1 MHPALYS
8 WREEL
13 PHAAV
18 RVFAY
23 LGAAAVLSIVAAHIV
38 QRGIDRPSQAPSA
51 RSQWVDVDKVFP
63 AFALT
68 IPEAA
73 GVPAHYT
80 IHRNLAG
87 SGRIDILTLGERDG
101 TDPYLEVRIYR
112 PGTEIRHFALPQVT
126 IAQAADDFGPMNI
139 RAPSERLDTKFGP
152 LDIVTFDV
160 GRGVPRRCLAFV
172 RHWSDPMLQVSGWFC
187 RGGEFIQRSTLACAL
202 DRLTLLSA
210 GSEPKVGAL
219 FAKAELNRT
228 FCGQRDPILAP
239 TPKYHLLWK
248 ALESRSG
255 PGRP

>member
-1 MHPALYS
+1 PRRPEISAPQGCRAFRAPHCRWPPPRRPCNPLLTLQTTSGPTGQRENRRKSASKRETAVTQRDVPGGTCMHPALYS

-87 SGRIDILTLGERDG
+87 S
-101 TDPYLEVRIYR
+101 
-112 PGTEIRHFALPQVT
+112 
-126 IAQAADDFGPMNI
+126 
-139 RAPSERLDTKFGP
+139 
-152 LDIVTFDV
+152 
-160 GRGVPRRCLAFV
+160 
-172 RHWSDPMLQVSGWFC
+172 
-187 RGGEFIQRSTLACAL
+187 
-202 DRLTLLSA
+202 
-210 GSEPKVGAL
+210 
-219 FAKAELNRT
+219 
-228 FCGQRDPILAP
+228 
-239 TPKYHLLWK
+239 
-248 ALESRSG
+248 
-255 PGRP
+255 